1 MSAITANLR
10 LAAVTPARTII
21 MQGETGHAQPDAL
34 EQLIRRAQGGDA
46 SAFGHL
52 YEHFY
57 DKIFRYVM
65 FKTGDRIDAEDI
77 TTDVFLRMLE
87 SIGSFKFQGYPF
99 SSWLFRIAHNLIV
112 DHFRRRA
119 RRQTAPL
126 DDAMA
131 VAGGSSGDMDH
142 KIDIDLSVAEVYEA
156 MDDLTDLQ
164 REVMSLRFAAGL
176 SVKETAEAV
185 GRKEN
190 AVKALQHAAVKKLRA
205 ALNVSAKGAFEPA
218 SPRVR
223 NQ

>member
-10 LAAVTPARTII
+10 LAAVTPARTTI

-34 EQLIRRAQGGDA
+34 DQLIRRAQGGDA

-112 DHFRRRA
+112 DHFRRKA

-126 DDAMA
+126 EDAMA
-131 VAGGSSGDMDH
+131 VAGGSPGDLDH
-142 KIDIDLSVAEVYEA
+142 KIDVDLSVAEVYEA

-205 ALNVSAKGAFEPA
+205 ALDVSAKGGFEPA
-218 SPRVR
+218 SQRAH

>member
-1 MSAITANLR
+1 MSAISANMR
-10 LAAVTPARTII
+10 LAPLGPARKTI

-34 EQLIRRAQGGDA
+34 EHLIRRAQDGDA
-46 SAFGHL
+46 SAFGNL

-112 DHFRRRA
+112 DHFRRKA
-119 RRQTAPL
+119 RRQSAPL
-126 DDAMA
+126 EDAMA
-131 VAGGSSGDMDH
+131 VAGGSAGDMDH
-142 KIDIDLSVAEVYEA
+142 KIDVDLSVAEVYEA
-156 MDDLTDLQ
+156 MEDLTDLQ

-176 SVKETAEAV
+176 SVRETAEAV

-205 ALNVSAKGAFEPA
+205 TLIVSTTGAVEPA
-218 SPRVR
+218 SQRSR
-223 NQ
+223 NR

>member
-1 MSAITANLR
+1 MRAITANMR
-10 LAAVTPARTII
+10 LAAAAPSRTII
-21 MQGETGHAQPDAL
+21 MQGELGHAQPDAL
-34 EQLIRRAQGGDA
+34 EQVIRRAQDGDT

-112 DHFRRRA
+112 DHFRRKA

-126 DDAMA
+126 QEAMA
-131 VAGGSSGDMDH
+131 VAGGSSGEMDH
-142 KIDIDLSVAEVYEA
+142 KIDIDLSVAKVYEA

-205 ALNVSAKGAFEPA
+205 TLNVSGTGAFEPA
-218 SPRVR
+218 SQRAR
-223 NQ
+223 SQ